1 MATIDLQLD
10 RTLTNSVFSSW
21 RLGSDPAPSL
31 LAEQNI
37 PGSVHRSEQQSY
49 DYLHTRLSLLHNH
62 LSQHGELFY
71 TFLDDPQ
78 GLNLYSYGGN
88 VGFKHVAGK

>member
-1 MATIDLQLD
+1 MATIDLQLN
-10 RTLTNSVFSSW
+10 RTFTNNVFSSW

-31 LAEQNI
+31 LAETNN

-71 TFLDDPQ
+71 TFLAKPE
-78 GLNLYSYGGN
+78 GLSLYSYGN
-88 VGFKHVAGK
+88 IAGFKHVVGE